1 MKTSCSRLLELQIVT
16 EPDLAFRCLR
26 VVVEVMAL
34 HPWESRIECT
44 VLYLN
49 LYLNLGV
56 KPA

>member
-1 MKTSCSRLLELQIVT
+1 VT

-34 HPWESRIECT
+34 PQWESRIERI
-44 VLYLN
+44 V